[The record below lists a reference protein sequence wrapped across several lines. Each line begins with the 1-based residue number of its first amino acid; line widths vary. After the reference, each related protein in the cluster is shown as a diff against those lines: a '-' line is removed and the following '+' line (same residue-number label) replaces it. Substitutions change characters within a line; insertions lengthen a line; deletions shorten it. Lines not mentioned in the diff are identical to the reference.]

1 MPQPAGV
8 IGPVHQ
14 LFVAGQQRLD
24 WVTMTRELRSIGMD
38 FERWQDAVEA
48 AIASEKLEVIGEVR
62 GGQLIEY
69 TDPSGAQMFI
79 LAAEPFTT
87 FSGFDSTTV
96 HDAHISMINDV
107 LALCDLVNDE
117 GYHIATVAA
126 HLAQGPLLVD
136 EPTQQWQH
144 LKLSAISVDS
154 VVFDNVEAAQAASVE
169 VGTLVSHGA
178 EVVNSGAASLPDASA
193 TLATSISDAT
203 IRTNE
208 LTGAKFIH
216 AHAAEPF
223 AIDVCLP
230 MMDKVPADGAVV
242 RGTFLLASEIKPP
255 AGCGGDGGC
264 GSGGCGGGCGGHESR
279 ASGEGVKQAVCGG

>member
-1 MPQPAGV
+1 
-8 IGPVHQ
+8 
-14 LFVAGQQRLD
+14 
-24 WVTMTRELRSIGMD
+24 MTRELHSIGMD

-87 FSGFDSTTV
+87 FSGFNATTV
-96 HDAHISMINDV
+96 HDAHVSMVNDV

-144 LKLSAISVDS
+144 LKLSAISVDTAIYA
-154 VVFDNVEAAQAASVE
+154 DTDAARAAGLE
-169 VGTLVSHGA
+169 PGTLVSHGA
-178 EVVNSGAASLPDASA
+178 EVVNSGAATAPDASA
-193 TLATSISDAT
+193 TAALEIKDAA

-208 LTGAKFIH
+208 LTGAKFVH
-216 AHAAEPF
+216 ALAAAPF

-230 MMDKVPADGAVV
+230 FTGEVPADGTVIS
-242 RGTFLLASEIKPP
+242 GTFLLTSEIKPP

-264 GSGGCGGGCGGHESR
+264 GSGGCGGGCGGH
-279 ASGEGVKQAVCGG
+279 

>member
-1 MPQPAGV
+1 
-8 IGPVHQ
+8 
-14 LFVAGQQRLD
+14 
-24 WVTMTRELRSIGMD
+24 MTRELQSIGMS

-87 FSGFDSTTV
+87 FSGFDASTV
-96 HDAHISMINDV
+96 HDAHVSMVNDV

-117 GYHIATVAA
+117 GYHVATVAA

-144 LKLSAISVDS
+144 LKLSALAVDTSVYSDS
-154 VVFDNVEAAQAASVE
+154 AAAQEAGVE
-169 VGTLVSHGA
+169 PGSLVSHGA
-178 EVVNSGAASLPDASA
+178 DIVNSGAASAPDASA
-193 TLATSISDAT
+193 TLTVELTGATV
-203 IRTNE
+203 RTNE
-208 LTGAKFIH
+208 LTGTKFVH
-216 AHAAEPF
+216 ALATSPIALD
-223 AIDVCLP
+223 ICLP
-230 MMDKVPADGAVV
+230 YTGTIPADGNVV
-242 RGTFLLASEIKPP
+242 SGTFLLTSEIKPP

-264 GSGGCGGGCGGHESR
+264 GSGGCGGGCGGH
-279 ASGEGVKQAVCGG
+279 